1 MASLSD
7 VESKGIF
14 LVNNISMCWL
24 SMMSSNGECPIFPSQ
39 SGRHICVTPKYLVL
53 ISVFSPIARK
63 HGPEKL
69 LIRTLF
75 TQWLTLNLEVWSL
88 YYKLLS
94 KNMLRKNYKSRRN
107 QLNPIWNRNIFNET
121 RPSYV
126 FICLRFLG

>member
-7 VESKGIF
+7 VESKGRF
-14 LVNNISMCWL
+14 LVNNTSMCWL
-24 SMMSSNGECPIFPSQ
+24 SMMSSHGENPMFPSQ
-39 SGRHICVTPKYLVL
+39 SGRHMCITPKYMVL
-53 ISVFSPIARK
+53 ISIFSPIVGK
-63 HGPEKL
+63 HGPEKP

-107 QLNPIWNRNIFNET
+107 QLNPIWNRNIFSET